1 MPIKVQRVLFR
12 VGEVSLAVTLPRAW
26 VAYNNLQPGDK
37 VEIIANDEVLI
48 CIKKELRT
56 DDKAES

>member
-26 VAYNNLQPGDK
+26 VAYNNLQPGDV

-48 CIKKELRT
+48 CIKKEPT
-56 DDKAES
+56 ADDKTES